1 MIGAVLHLEEDLY
14 DVLRGPGLTEYMDEH
29 LFDLRQLGM
38 THMFIVDLTVDNRI
52 QEWRNYDAGVEKVF
66 VRSVDE
72 IYEAYPDSQFVIM
85 ETQANLENGGVT
97 DYDTITTYDWPDD
110 FILVT
115 APDISKVNFIDDYK
129 TRDRVQ
135 FLNISQVPV
144 VWSAT
149 ALILAMYERSR

>member
-72 IYEAYPDSQFVIM
+72 IYEAYPDSQFVRM